1 MRPLELTTTI
11 AIPRPVPRWV
21 HAWSILTVCC
31 TAVLLTL
38 GGLVTTFRAGM
49 ADPVWPTTPWY
60 LLATSWAE
68 PRPGFL
74 IEHSHRLAG
83 FIVGAVAATL
93 AIGLWLTDPWPW
105 ARWGGLAGL
114 VVLLAAFGQFHG
126 EMMKQVK
133 APHVTVPMDAI
144 AGMAAGLAVVLA
156 CAITGL
162 AAGTRGAGLRA
173 LGVVALVAV
182 MVQGLLGGFRVRLNE
197 LVGIDLAAF
206 HGVFAQVVFA
216 LLVGLAVLTAAPPAR
231 AELPEAVRQ
240 RCRRL
245 ATILAGI
252 VFVQL
257 IWGSLVRHNPTPAVQ
272 RLHLIFAFAVVAQFM
287 SLVKFARSV
296 PAAWARLRPALLTL
310 SGLVVV
316 QVLLGVEAWMGK
328 FQAGLPLDLVPLQK
342 VTPGQ
347 AAIRTAHVLVGTGV
361 LAASVAA
368 ALLAWRKT
376 VAAADEPAPTS
387 QDIPHAVLSP
397 SGGVP

>member
-1 MRPLELTTTI
+1 MRQRVLTTTTS
-11 AIPRPVPRWV
+11 IPRPVPRWV

-60 LLATSWAE
+60 LFATSWAE

-93 AIGLWLTDPWPW
+93 AIGLWLTDPRPW
-105 ARWGGLAGL
+105 ARWAGLTGL

-133 APHVTVPMDAI
+133 APHVTVPIDAI
-144 AGMAAGLAVVLA
+144 AGMSAGLAVILA
-156 CAITGL
+156 CVFSGL

-216 LLVGLAVLTAAPPAR
+216 LLVGLAVLTAAPSLR
-231 AELPEAVRQ
+231 EDIPEAARQ
-240 RCRRL
+240 RCQRL
-245 ATILAGI
+245 AAILAGI

-296 PAAWARLRPALLTL
+296 PAAWARLRPALVTL

-328 FQAGLPLDLVPLQK
+328 FQTGVPLELQK

-347 AAIRTAHVLVGTGV
+347 AAVRTAHVLVGTGV

-376 VAAADEPAPTS
+376 VPAADEPAPTS

-397 SGGVP
+397 SGGAL